1 VGSDET
7 GARAGLADLV
17 VLRRSL
23 LRRAKFLTRSAHDA
37 EDLVQSAL
45 ERLCRTSGADLSTQ
59 ALTLLSQTIVRRLAI
74 DRSRSAS
81 RWQLIELTDESS
93 VAAGSG
99 SSDPWH
105 AISPQQL
112 QAALQ
117 RCAALD
123 REAFELHY
131 GQGLRYVEIAAQLG
145 IAMGT
150 VATRLH
156 RVRAQL
162 RMELGHLLHV

>member
-1 VGSDET
+1 M
-7 GARAGLADLV
+7 
-17 VLRRSL
+17 
-23 LRRAKFLTRSAHDA
+23 
-37 EDLVQSAL
+37 QSAL
-45 ERLCRTSGADLSTQ
+45 ERLCHTQGADLSTQ

-81 RWQLIELTDESS
+81 RWQLIELTNESS
-93 VAAGSG
+93 VAAPSG
-99 SSDPWH
+99 ASDPWH

-131 GQGLRYVEIAAQLG
+131 GQGLRYVEIAARLG
-145 IAMGT
+145 IAMGS

-162 RMELGHLLHV
+162 RMELGHLLLHA